1 MIQTRSSAKTDSRRT
16 DEHQQTRPKGN
27 AVWKQAESRPN
38 SCPGQISSLTTVSIV
53 KDFLLRQGMD
63 SESWKFTNV
72 KNMYLP
78 SVRTNGLRQDNACLR
93 AVSVPLK
100 PRKKSEQSSSIR
112 DEVVNP
118 KEERRRRNDTRM
130 SNTSKCNETIRV
142 VPHGTDGIATLKVKK
157 REPGVWQAS
166 HKREELFTIP
176 TSSKNYLPLVNT
188 NITSSEIANRSVAPE
203 LLSVNEASVANARSN
218 EPSVANARSNEAS
231 VANARSNEA
240 SVAKI
245 FDFIDEKY
253 FLERSRTHVNASSR
267 DNSAESKQE
276 ACIHDLKESMEGSNS
291 DTAEEECE
299 GRGRVRRS
307 TARCERSKS
316 KSQQQ
321 KHEISSIQDGDDRK
335 PVDRCDTVEIKES
348 RISDFE
354 EKVERFNEAS
364 SLIRGFNQRYPKVRM
379 SLKYLVNHLNH
390 KKMVKKFYGVVDS
403 RRLNESFTP
412 VNILHTGGTTMKKR
426 EILQNRRIR
435 WLTAATDALEVDAN
449 GVIARLDRNEDD

>member
-16 DEHQQTRPKGN
+16 DEHQQTRPQGN

-78 SVRTNGLRQDNACLR
+78 SVHTNGLRQDNACLR
-93 AVSVPLK
+93 AVSVPLT

-142 VPHGTDGIATLKVKK
+142 VPHGTDGIATLKVRK
-157 REPGVWQAS
+157 REPGVWQAV

-188 NITSSEIANRSVAPE
+188 NINSSERANRSVAPE
-203 LLSVNEASVANARSN
+203 LLSVNEASD
-218 EPSVANARSNEAS
+218 
-231 VANARSNEA
+231 ANARSNEA

-299 GRGRVRRS
+299 GREGRVRRS

-316 KSQQQ
+316 KSQEQ
-321 KHEISSIQDGDDRK
+321 KHEISSMQDGDDRK

>member
-16 DEHQQTRPKGN
+16 DEHQQTRPQGN

-78 SVRTNGLRQDNACLR
+78 SVHTNGLRQDNACLR

-142 VPHGTDGIATLKVKK
+142 VPHGTDGIATLKVRK
-157 REPGVWQAS
+157 REPGVWQAV

-188 NITSSEIANRSVAPE
+188 NINSSERANRSVAPE
-203 LLSVNEASVANARSN
+203 LLSVNEASD
-218 EPSVANARSNEAS
+218 
-231 VANARSNEA
+231 ANARSNEA

-253 FLERSRTHVNASSR
+253 FLERSRTHVNASRR

-276 ACIHDLKESMEGSNS
+276 ACIHYLKESMEGSNS

-299 GRGRVRRS
+299 GREGRVRRS

-316 KSQQQ
+316 KSQEQ
-321 KHEISSIQDGDDRK
+321 KHEISSMQDGDDRK